1 MGVVR
6 EQVVEA
12 TSAFGSV
19 FRNRDLRKVNL
30 ALAGSVIGDWAF
42 GIAVSVWAY
51 QEGGATA
58 VGVYGVVKLTSLAV
72 LSPFAASFADKYPR
86 KTVMIVADL
95 IRLVLVALGTIFLVT
110 EAPALTIYAASFLA
124 GIVGAAFRPA
134 QASLIPTLADDP
146 TQLTNTNVVASTIES
161 MGFFVGPAL
170 AGLLLAMTSLETVF
184 VFNAL
189 TFLWSAAVLV
199 GVGPPRAGSNVVDD
213 AVDAAEDAT
222 EQAAEEHGGALAGFG
237 QILGNRDLRFVAFMM
252 AAQTV
257 VAGASLV
264 FEVAIIFDL
273 LEKGE
278 STLGLMSSVL
288 GIGGLIGGVV
298 AVLLARR
305 ERMALDFGIG
315 VLGWSAPLLLI
326 VAWPTLTSVLIAQL
340 LIGISNSLVDINAY
354 TIVQRVTPE
363 AVMGRVFGALESIII
378 SGMAVGSLAMPILM
392 GWIDLR
398 AALAVVGGTVA
409 AIALIGLPRLH
420 GIDQRVLAPP
430 LLRMLRK
437 VPIFSPVA
445 RPAQERIARTLEP
458 RSVPAGEIVFR
469 QGDAGDHYWIIQ
481 SGRVEVQVDGERR
494 RELGPGE
501 GFGEIALLRDVPRTA
516 TVTAID
522 DLELLGVA
530 RDDFIPA
537 ITSTEESTT
546 VAENVVNRYLSLS

>member
-1 MGVVR
+1 M
-6 EQVVEA
+6 
-12 TSAFGSV
+12 
-19 FRNRDLRKVNL
+19 
-30 ALAGSVIGDWAF
+30 
-42 GIAVSVWAY
+42 
-51 QEGGATA
+51 
-58 VGVYGVVKLTSLAV
+58 
-72 LSPFAASFADKYPR
+72 
-86 KTVMIVADL
+86 
-95 IRLVLVALGTIFLVT
+95 
-110 EAPALTIYAASFLA
+110 
-124 GIVGAAFRPA
+124 
-134 QASLIPTLADDP
+134 
-146 TQLTNTNVVASTIES
+146 
-161 MGFFVGPAL
+161 
-170 AGLLLAMTSLETVF
+170 
-184 VFNAL
+184 
-189 TFLWSAAVLV
+189 LV
-199 GVGPPRAGSNVVDD
+199 GVGPPHAGSKVVDE
-213 AVDAAEDAT
+213 AEDDAKD
-222 EQAAEEHGGALAGFG
+222 AEAEHGGVLAGFG
-237 QILGNRDLRFVAFMM
+237 QILGNRDLRFVAFVM

-273 LEKGE
+273 LEKGD
-278 STLGLMSSVL
+278 STLGLMNSVL
-288 GIGGLIGGVV
+288 GVGGLIGGVV

-326 VAWPTLTSVLIAQL
+326 VAWPTLWSVLIAQL
-340 LIGISNSLVDINAY
+340 MIGIANSIVDINAY

-378 SGMAVGSLAMPILM
+378 SGMAIGSLAMPILM

-398 AALAVVGGTVA
+398 ASLAVIGGVVA

-445 RPAQERIARTLEP
+445 RPAQERIARLLEP
-458 RSVPAGEIVFR
+458 RSVAAGDVVFR
-469 QGDAGDHYWIIQ
+469 QGDAGDRYWIIQ
-481 SGRVEVQVDGERR
+481 SGRVEVHVDGERR

-522 DLELLGVA
+522 DLELMGVA

-546 VAENVVNRYLSLS
+546 VAENVVNRYLSLT

>member
-6 EQVVEA
+6 EQVAEA
-12 TSAFGSV
+12 SGAFASV

-42 GIAVSVWAY
+42 GIAVAVWAY

-58 VGVYGVVKLTSLAV
+58 VGVYGVVKLTSHAILA
-72 LSPFAASFADKYPR
+72 PFAASFADKYSR
-86 KTVMIVADL
+86 KTVMIVADI
-95 IRLVLVALGTIFLVT
+95 IRLLLVVLGTIFLVT
-110 EAPALTIYAASFLA
+110 DAPALTIYTTAFLA

-170 AGLLLAMTSLETVF
+170 AGLLLALTNLETVF

-199 GVGPPRAGSNVVDD
+199 GVGPPHAGSQVVDD
-213 AVDAAEDAT
+213 TADEADEAT
-222 EQAAEEHGGALAGFG
+222 ANYGGAFAGFG
-237 QILGNRDLRFVAFMM
+237 QIRRNRDLRFVAFVF

-273 LEKGE
+273 LGKGE
-278 STLGLMSSVL
+278 ATLGLTDSVL

-305 ERMALDFGIG
+305 ERMAFDFGIG

-326 VAWPTLTSVLIAQL
+326 VVWPTLVSVLIAQL
-340 LIGISNSLVDINAY
+340 IIGISNSLVDINAY

-378 SGMAVGSLAMPILM
+378 GGMALGSLAMPILL
-392 GWIDLR
+392 GWIGLR
-398 AALAVVGGTVA
+398 PALAVIGGVVA

-430 LLRMLRK
+430 LFRMLRK

-458 RSVPAGEIVFR
+458 RAVAAGEVVFA
-469 QGDAGDHYWIIQ
+469 QGDVGDHYWIIQ
-481 SGRVEVQVDGERR
+481 SGRVEVEIDGEHR

-522 DLELLGVA
+522 DVELMGVA

-537 ITSTEESTT
+537 VTSTEESST
-546 VAENVVNRYLSLS
+546 VAENVVNRYLSLT

>member
-1 MGVVR
+1 
-6 EQVVEA
+6 
-12 TSAFGSV
+12 
-19 FRNRDLRKVNL
+19 
-30 ALAGSVIGDWAF
+30 
-42 GIAVSVWAY
+42 
-51 QEGGATA
+51 
-58 VGVYGVVKLTSLAV
+58 
-72 LSPFAASFADKYPR
+72 
-86 KTVMIVADL
+86 MIVADI
-95 IRLVLVALGTIFLVT
+95 IRLVLVVLGTICLVAN
-110 EAPALTIYAASFLA
+110 APALTIYIASFLV

-134 QASLIPTLADDP
+134 QASLVPMLADDP

-161 MGFFVGPAL
+161 MGFFLGPAL
-170 AGLLLAMTSLETVF
+170 AGVLLALTNLEIVF

-199 GVGPPRAGSNVVDD
+199 GVGPPHVGSQSVDD
-213 AVDAAEDAT
+213 TVDDTDEAVAD
-222 EQAAEEHGGALAGFG
+222 HGGAFAGFS
-237 QILGNRDLRFVAFMM
+237 QIRGNPDLRFIAFVF
-252 AAQTV
+252 AAQTI

-273 LEKGE
+273 LGKGE
-278 STLGLMSSVL
+278 ATLGLTDSVL
-288 GIGGLIGGVV
+288 GVGGLIGGVV

-363 AVMGRVFGALESIII
+363 AVMGRVFGALESIVIG
-378 SGMAVGSLAMPILM
+378 GMALGSLAMPLLLS
-392 GWIDLR
+392 WIGLR
-398 AALAVVGGTVA
+398 PALAVIGGIVA
-409 AIALIGLPRLH
+409 AIALLGMPRLH

-437 VPIFSPVA
+437 VPMFSPVA
-445 RPAQERIARTLEP
+445 RPAQERIARSLEP
-458 RSVPAGEIVFR
+458 RSVIAGDVVFS

-481 SGRVEVQVDGERR
+481 SGRVEVQIDGERR

-516 TVTAID
+516 TVTAIEP
-522 DLELLGVA
+522 LELMGVA

-537 ITSTEESTT
+537 ITSTEESTN
-546 VAENVVNRYLSLS
+546 VAENVVNRYLSLT

>member
-6 EQVVEA
+6 EQVAEA
-12 TSAFGSV
+12 TSAFASV

-30 ALAGSVIGDWAF
+30 ALAGSVIGDWAY

-72 LSPFAASFADKYPR
+72 LSPFAASFADKYSR
-86 KTVMIVADL
+86 KQVMIVADV
-95 IRLVLVALGTIFLVT
+95 IRLILVTLGTIFLVT
-110 EAPALTIYAASFLA
+110 DAPALTIYAASFFA
-124 GIVGAAFRPA
+124 SIVGSAFRPA

-146 TQLTNTNVVASTIES
+146 SQLTNTNVVASTIES

-170 AGLLLAMTSLETVF
+170 AGLLLALTNLETVF

-189 TFLWSAAVLV
+189 TFLWSAVVLI
-199 GVGPPRAGSNVVDD
+199 GVGPPHAGSKAVDD
-213 AVDAAEDAT
+213 SEDAADE
-222 EQAAEEHGGALAGFG
+222 AAAEHGGALAGFG
-237 QILGNRDLRFVAFMM
+237 QIFGNRDLRFVAFVM

-273 LEKGE
+273 LEKGD
-278 STLGLMSSVL
+278 STLGLMNSVL
-288 GIGGLIGGVV
+288 GVGGLIGGVV

-326 VAWPTLTSVLIAQL
+326 VAWPTLWAVLIAQL
-340 LIGISNSLVDINAY
+340 MIGISNSLVDINAY

-378 SGMAVGSLAMPILM
+378 SGMAIGSLAMPLLM

-398 AALAVVGGTVA
+398 ASLAVIGGVVA
-409 AIALIGLPRLH
+409 AIALLGLPRLH

-445 RPAQERIARTLEP
+445 RPAQERIARSLEP
-458 RSVPAGEIVFR
+458 RSVMAGEVVFR
-469 QGDAGDHYWIIQ
+469 QGDAGDQYWIIQ
-481 SGRVEVQVDGERR
+481 SGRVEVLVDGEHR
-494 RELGPGE
+494 RELGAGE

-522 DLELLGVA
+522 DVELMGVA

-537 ITSTEESTT
+537 ITSTEESST
-546 VAENVVNRYLSLS
+546 VAENVVNRYLSLT

>member
-6 EQVVEA
+6 EQVAEA
-12 TSAFGSV
+12 TSAFASV
-19 FRNRDLRKVNL
+19 FRNRDLRKINL

-42 GIAVSVWAY
+42 GIAVAVFAY
-51 QEGGATA
+51 GEGGATA
-58 VGVYGVVKLTSLAV
+58 VGVFGVVRLISLAV
-72 LSPFAASFADKYPR
+72 LSPFAASFADRYSR
-86 KTVMIVADL
+86 KTVMIVADVV
-95 IRLVLVALGTIFLVT
+95 RLALVALGTIFLVT
-110 EAPALTIYAASFLA
+110 DAPAITIYAVAFVTS
-124 GIVGAAFRPA
+124 VTGAAFRPA

-146 TQLTNTNVVASTIES
+146 SQLTNTNVVASTIES

-170 AGLLLAMTSLETVF
+170 AGLLLAVTNLETVF

-189 TFLWSAAVLV
+189 TFLWSAAVLI
-199 GVGPPRAGSNVVDD
+199 GVGPPHAGSQVVDD
-213 AVDAAEDAT
+213 AVDEADAAEG
-222 EQAAEEHGGALAGFG
+222 EEAADHGGALAGFG
-237 QILGNRDLRFVAFMM
+237 QILRNRDLRFIAFVM

-278 STLGLMSSVL
+278 STLGLMNSVL
-288 GIGGLIGGVV
+288 GIGGLIGGVL

-326 VAWPTLTSVLIAQL
+326 VVWPTLVSVLIAQL

-378 SGMAVGSLAMPILM
+378 GGMAIGSLAMPILM

-398 AALAVVGGTVA
+398 AALAVIGGTVA
-409 AIALIGLPRLH
+409 AIALLGLPRLH

-445 RPAQERIARTLEP
+445 RPAQERLARALEP
-458 RSVPAGEIVFR
+458 RSVAAGEVVFR

-522 DLELLGVA
+522 DLELMGVA

-537 ITSTEESTT
+537 ITSTEESAT
-546 VAENVVNRYLSLS
+546 VAENVVNRYLSLT